1 MVHTESVD
9 SAEPPINGGANGA
22 QSAQKLETYAQVFT
36 GVRQDSGNPKE
47 FVARMRR
54 FYDSEGVTQR
64 KTIVFSDSLNTERC
78 IEYRAVAEAAGFA
91 PSFGVGT
98 FFTSRRLS
106 LCLSL
111 SLSKQLS

>member
-1 MVHTESVD
+1 VHGGVT
-9 SAEPPINGGANGA
+9 NGGAPQPA
-22 QSAQKLETYAQVFT
+22 QQQQSSETYAQVFT
-36 GVRQDSGNPKE
+36 GVRQDSGDPKA

-54 FYDSEGVTQR
+54 FYDGEGIVAPQRQR

-98 FFTSRRLS
+98 FFTSEAARS
-106 LCLSL
+106 PV
-111 SLSKQLS
+111 